1 VPDKDVVLDNYSLAD
16 KGMTGYLA
24 TLPDVSVLLD
34 LHECADPGFV
44 ADLTSIH
51 IDKL

>member
-1 VPDKDVVLDNYSLAD
+1 
-16 KGMTGYLA
+16 MTGYLA